1 MAFRPFTTVVIDED
15 DTAPPP
21 THGNLSGRRPSD
33 VLPLR
38 APAGRPPS
46 NYVGGD
52 GVSFRGRPSLH
63 GAFLENLN
71 VRSNLVLSR
80 DATLTFEGDDG
91 ATFFARELREL
102 LEWVR
107 LNRAPPRMPRIE
119 STEELAPDGGV

>member
-15 DTAPPP
+15 DAAPPP
-21 THGNLSGRRPSD
+21 THGNL
-33 VLPLR
+33 
-38 APAGRPPS
+38 S

-52 GVSFRGRPSLH
+52 GVSFRRRPSQH
-63 GAFLENLN
+63 CVFAESVHVG
-71 VRSNLVLSR
+71 SNLILSR

-91 ATFFARELREL
+91 ATFSARELREL

-119 STEELAPDGGV
+119 STEKLAPDEGV